1 MAFKNIFSST
11 YAIVENVNY
20 NGSRKSLGFD
30 LVLYRDTH
38 KEFETGRMSYQV
50 DGNLT
55 TFEIEAVITDLPS
68 GVTFDGK
75 HSYISHEAMPADF
88 DFDVFDT
95 FKPYLIGN
103 NPTHDEFTEAG
114 CGELKTG
121 FQYVCEMKPAQNDDG
136 TWPHTYT
143 DECEQID
150 NPNYDSDNANEFLA
164 AGEVI
169 EVGRSEVKREV
180 VGAADGSTLNPYYTP
195 LKIDGDQ
202 IIEWH
207 KIKYEWAPLHR
218 DTAYAFLDKDGD
230 YWVVSG
236 NTGSVNVQ
244 QIDKPFLGADWDTW
258 FSSSAMDKL
267 NKNISERIYTWLKTK
282 AEYKDAVSI

>member
-20 NGSRKSLGFD
+20 NGPRKELSFD

-38 KEFETGRMSYQV
+38 KEVETGRMSYRV
-50 DGNLT
+50 EGNLT
-55 TFEIEAVITDLPS
+55 TFEIDSVITDVPS
-68 GVTFDGK
+68 GLE
-75 HSYISHEAMPADF
+75 HEAMPADF

-103 NPTHDEFTEAG
+103 NPTHDEFTFAG

-121 FQYVCEMKPAQNDDG
+121 FQYCCEIAPSQNDDG
-136 TWPHTYT
+136 EWPSSPT
-143 DECEQID
+143 DEHEQID
-150 NPNYDSDNANEFLA
+150 NPDYDSDNANEFLA
-164 AGEVI
+164 AGQVI
-169 EVGRSEVKREV
+169 EVGTEKEPEEV
-180 VGAADGSTLNPYYTP
+180 VGAADGSTPNPFWTP
-195 LKIDGDQ
+195 AKIDGEQ
-202 IIEWH
+202 IYTWH
-207 KIKYEWAPLHR
+207 KIKYEWGALHKS
-218 DTAYAFLDKDGD
+218 THYAFLDKDDD

-236 NTGSVNVQ
+236 NTGENGSVDVQ
-244 QIDKPFLGADWDTW
+244 QIDKPFLDTDWEKW
-258 FSSSAMDKL
+258 FSATAMDKL